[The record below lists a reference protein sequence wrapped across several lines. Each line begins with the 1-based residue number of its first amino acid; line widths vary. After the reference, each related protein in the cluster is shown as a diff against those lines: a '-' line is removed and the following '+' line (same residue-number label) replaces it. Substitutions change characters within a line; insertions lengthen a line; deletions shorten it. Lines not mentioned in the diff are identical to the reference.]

1 MMMEGWICP
10 RCKRVNAPWVSH
22 CSCFDFQD
30 NQNTYN
36 MAVDTSLTH
45 DKEK

>member
-1 MMMEGWICP
+1 MMEGWICP
-10 RCKRVNAPWVSH
+10 RCKRVNAPWVSQ

-30 NQNTYN
+30 NQITCN